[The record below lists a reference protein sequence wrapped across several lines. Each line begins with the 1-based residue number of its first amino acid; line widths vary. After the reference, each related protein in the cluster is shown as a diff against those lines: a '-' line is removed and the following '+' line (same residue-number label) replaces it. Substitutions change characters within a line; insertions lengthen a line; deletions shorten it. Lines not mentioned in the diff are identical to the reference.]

1 VSNSG
6 PDTAQ
11 NVTLPDTLPGS
22 AIYISA
28 IAIPG
33 QCYCYEVGGVVTC
46 SLGDIPNGG
55 STSIEIVVTT
65 TAAGSLTNSA
75 SVSANSSDRDLQ
87 NNSASETTTV
97 DPTEYL
103 IYLPITSRASN

>member
-11 NVTLPDTLPGS
+11 NVPLTDTLPGS
-22 AIYISA
+22 ATYISA
-28 IAIPG
+28 TPG
-33 QCYCYEVGGVVTC
+33 QGSCDEVGGVVTC

-65 TAAGSLTNSA
+65 TAAGTITNHA
-75 SVSANSSDRDLQ
+75 SVSANSSDPDLQ